1 MSIGKSSVARAA
13 KATAKPAEE
22 IKEALVA
29 ETVLIPAETVTEAAE
44 PKAKIPEKFKK
55 VQVGDAMPAFLL

>member
-22 IKEALVA
+22 APAVVA
-29 ETVLIPAETVTEAAE
+29 EEVKQEPAVPAA
-44 PKAKIPEKFKK
+44 APEKEKK
-55 VQVGDAMPAFLL
+55 NKKFESVRVGDNMPAFLL

>member
-22 IKEALVA
+22 IKEAVA
-29 ETVLIPAETVTEAAE
+29 PAETPAEPVTEAAK